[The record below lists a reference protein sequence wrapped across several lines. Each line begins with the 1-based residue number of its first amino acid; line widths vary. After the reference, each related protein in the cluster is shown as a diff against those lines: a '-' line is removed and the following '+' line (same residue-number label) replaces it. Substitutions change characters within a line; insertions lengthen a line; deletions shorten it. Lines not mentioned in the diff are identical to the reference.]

1 MFALIFQ
8 STSYSSL
15 VRRTPTGAPVSLLT
29 HGGPIFNRMMKQ
41 LHVRNNS
48 GLMQLRVIM
57 ADIA

>member
-15 VRRTPTGAPVSLLT
+15 VIRTPTAAPVSLLT
-29 HGGPIFNRMMKQ
+29 HGGPISGRVMKQ
-41 LHVRNNS
+41 LHIRNNS